1 MIIINFGI
9 SLTFFNI
16 FLDFSQKS
24 IFDVTSIFVKNC
36 QDNQSKESL
45 ITLLPS
51 LLSLM
56 AVNEE
61 SMLQ

>member
-1 MIIINFGI
+1 
-9 SLTFFNI
+9 
-16 FLDFSQKS
+16 
-24 IFDVTSIFVKNC
+24 VTSIFVKNC

-45 ITLLPS
+45 VTLLPS

-61 SMLQ
+61 SMLQQHASICLKTYLKVAEVFII